1 MKIVNAF
8 VWVQIYLP
16 NNVQWPRGT
25 INNFLLFVSTVH
37 ACNTANR
44 VMGSL
49 IFLTFNW
56 AELKSAKAS
65 ASLYSNNPSCHNHAS
80 SCWKYSKLS
89 SRVCSSDYSHTTT
102 GIRSKLTLDKG
113 KCSETMDFQQIM
125 INHKR
130 PTLKNKANF
139 QPRSD
144 VWETNEEI
152 PYWWCI
158 TILNYAVLLMGW
170 KFASCNQ
177 KQYTTHILKEWT
189 KRKRTKISDFAISL
203 T

>member
-1 MKIVNAF
+1 MA
-8 VWVQIYLP
+8 Y
-16 NNVQWPRGT
+16 T
-25 INNFLLFVSTVH
+25 
-37 ACNTANR
+37 
-44 VMGSL
+44 
-49 IFLTFNW
+49 
-56 AELKSAKAS
+56 
-65 ASLYSNNPSCHNHAS
+65 SLYSNNPSCHNHAS

-102 GIRSKLTLDKG
+102 GIRSTLTLDKW
-113 KCSETMDFQQIM
+113 KCSETLDSQQKM

-152 PYWWCI
+152 PFWWCI

-177 KQYTTHILKEWT
+177 KQYSVYHPYFKRMNKT
-189 KRKRTKISDFAISL
+189 KAYKIQWFCHFFNLNKVQPLLGGKVPNDC
-203 T
+203 TRNNRY

>member
-56 AELKSAKAS
+56 AELKSAKVY

-139 QPRSD
+139 NR
-144 VWETNEEI
+144 
-152 PYWWCI
+152 
-158 TILNYAVLLMGW
+158 AVT
-170 KFASCNQ
+170 S
-177 KQYTTHILKEWT
+177 E
-189 KRKRTKISDFAISL
+189 KRTKKFHFDDASLSWTTQCFWWVENLLHAIRSSIPSIF
-203 T
+203 